1 MNCKHCGEQVGE
13 EHKFCPFCGKN
24 LFEEEVTAAA
34 ETQPVK
40 KPVKK
45 WGLVTAIVGAVAALV
60 VLAGVLL
67 LAMGVDFLPRANDI
81 KKKDSYTVSEEKAA
95 KKADDV
101 IATVGGKELT
111 NSQLMLYYRSQT
123 MDFINYYSSYLSTIG
138 MDYTKPLDEQSCY
151 FDGYKDQTW
160 QQYLLEA
167 SIKTWE
173 NYQLMGLLA
182 EEAGFTL
189 SEETRAVLDKFP
201 EDLKAQAEEGEYESV
216 DALLQD
222 VIGPG
227 CTMDNYMAFVELA
240 YLSGEYHAS
249 QSEAL
254 MPTDEE
260 AEAYFDEN
268 AEDFAQSGIT
278 KESGLYSSV
287 RHILVIPE
295 GGTTNEETQETT
307 YTDSEWA
314 AALVKAQSILDE
326 WKSGEATEESFGK
339 LAETYTEDG
348 GSKTTGGLYEGVY
361 YGSGMVEEFQNWAID
376 SGRVTGDTEIVKTKF
391 GYHIMYFVNGEQ
403 NWLRSARVNL
413 LSERTTEMIENASQ
427 KWPLEVK
434 YGKIS
439 IPELK
444 LT

>member
-1 MNCKHCGEQVGE
+1 MICKHCGGQASE
-13 EHKFCPFCGKN
+13 EHKFCPFCGKSF
-24 LFEEEVTAAA
+24 FEEEGVASAD
-34 ETQPVK
+34 ERPEK

-45 WGLVTAIVGAVAALV
+45 WVLITAIVGAAVALV
-60 VLAGVLL
+60 ALAGVLL
-67 LAMGVDFLPRANDI
+67 LALGVDFLPRANDI
-81 KKKDSYTVSEEKAA
+81 KKKDSYTVSDEKAE
-95 KKADDV
+95 KKAGDV
-101 IATVGGKELT
+101 IATMGDKELT
-111 NSQLMLYYRSQT
+111 NVQLMLYYRSQT

-151 FDGYKDQTW
+151 FDGYEDQTW

-167 SIKTWE
+167 SIKTWK
-173 NYQLMGLLA
+173 NYQLLGLLA
-182 EEAGFTL
+182 EEDGFTL
-189 SEETRAVLDKFP
+189 SEETKEVLEKFP
-201 EDLKAQAEEGEYESV
+201 EDLKAQAEEGKYESV

-240 YLSGEYHAS
+240 YLSGEYHAAR
-249 QSEAL
+249 SEAL
-254 MPTDEE
+254 MPTDQD

-278 KESGLYSSV
+278 KESGLYSAV

-307 YTDSEWA
+307 YTDAEWA
-314 AALVKAQSILDE
+314 AALTKAQGILDE
-326 WKSGEATEESFGK
+326 WKAGEVTAESFGK
-339 LAETYTEDG
+339 LAETYSDDG
-348 GSKTTGGLYEGVY
+348 GSKTTGGLYEGIY

-376 SGRVTGDTEIVKTKF
+376 PARVTGDTEIVKTVF
-391 GYHIMYFVNGEQ
+391 GYHIMYFVSGEQ

-413 LSERTTEMIENASQ
+413 LSERTTEMIDNASQ
-427 KWPLEVK
+427 KWPMEVK
-434 YGKIS
+434 YGKIA